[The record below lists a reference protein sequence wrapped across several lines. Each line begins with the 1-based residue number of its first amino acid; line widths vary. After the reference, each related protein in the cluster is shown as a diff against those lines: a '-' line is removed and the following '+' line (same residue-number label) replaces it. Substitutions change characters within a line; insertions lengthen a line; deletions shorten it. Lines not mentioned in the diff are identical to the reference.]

1 MCHFHLSRASI
12 PTYFTK
18 LMPLL
23 ALLLLQAAFPSLS
36 AATSIKVGG
45 SGSGLGPLQ
54 VLGAAFAKRHP
65 DFTVA
70 VTPSMGSSGGIKA
83 LQAGALD
90 ISISSRPLAA
100 DEASSLNGYLVAKTP
115 FILGTHKGSPYQNI
129 STRQLLDF
137 YSGAVTIW
145 PNGQPVRLILRPAK
159 ESDNVAL
166 QQFSPGME
174 NAVSVALARTG
185 LLVAFSD
192 QDAADALEKQAG
204 SLGPST
210 LALVLSEK
218 RAIKPLAY
226 NGVTPSVKALKDGSY
241 PYYKPI
247 YLVTKSAP
255 SPLIKE
261 FVDFILSPAGSQIL
275 TRNGLLPVTP

>member
-1 MCHFHLSRASI
+1 MYHPHLSRASI
-12 PTYFTK
+12 PTYLTR
-18 LMPLL
+18 LITLL

-36 AATSIKVGG
+36 AAHSIKVGG
-45 SGSGLGPLQ
+45 SGSGLGLLQ
-54 VLGAAFAKRHP
+54 VLGAAFAKQHP
-65 DFTVA
+65 DFTIA

-90 ISISSRPLAA
+90 ISVSSRPLAA
-100 DEASSLNGYLVAKTP
+100 NEASSLNGRLVAKTP
-115 FILGTHKGSPYQNI
+115 FILGTQRNSPYQNI
-129 STRQLLDF
+129 STQQLVDF
-137 YSGAVTIW
+137 YTGTVTAW
-145 PNGQPVRLILRPAK
+145 PNGQTVRLILRPAK

-166 QQFSPGME
+166 KQFAPAME
-174 NAVSVALARTG
+174 NAVAAALERTG

-192 QDAADALEKQAG
+192 QDTADALEKQAG

>member
-1 MCHFHLSRASI
+1 MWHLLSRFSI
-12 PTYFTK
+12 STCFTR
-18 LMPLL
+18 LISLL
-23 ALLLLQAAFPSLS
+23 VVLLLQAAFISLS
-36 AATSIKVGG
+36 AANSIQVGG
-45 SGSGLGPLQ
+45 SGCGLGPLK
-54 VLGAAFAKRHP
+54 VLGKAFAKQHP
-65 DFTVA
+65 NFTVA

-90 ISISSRPLAA
+90 ISISSRPLTA
-100 DEASSLNGYLVAKTP
+100 DETITLNGRLVATTP
-115 FILGTHKGSPYQNI
+115 FILGTHKSSPYKNI
-129 STRQLLDF
+129 STQQLLDF
-137 YSGAVTIW
+137 YTGAVTAW

-166 QQFSPGME
+166 QQFSPAME

-192 QDAADALEKQAG
+192 QDTADALEKQAG

-226 NGVTPSVKALKDGSY
+226 NGVAPSVKALKDGSY
-241 PYYKPI
+241 PYYKPL

-261 FVDFILSPAGSQIL
+261 FVDFILSPAGNQIL
-275 TRNGLLPVTP
+275 VRNGLLPATP